1 MATLN
6 LLKSV
11 LEQLDIARE
20 RCMEVEFA
28 VNANVKKLLQILSD
42 QGLLQ
47 LVICNNEQIIVKV
60 NKEASSFSALSQLIT
75 VRRTNL
81 LQIAAKLVPTV
92 MGNLLIF
99 TRMGVMSHHEASF
112 TPTYG
117 RSNNWSGFLTT
128 SDRVR

>member
-99 TRMGVMSHHEASF
+99 TRMGVMSHHEALHQRMGGQIIGMAF
-112 TPTYG
+112 
-117 RSNNWSGFLTT
+117 
-128 SDRVR
+128 